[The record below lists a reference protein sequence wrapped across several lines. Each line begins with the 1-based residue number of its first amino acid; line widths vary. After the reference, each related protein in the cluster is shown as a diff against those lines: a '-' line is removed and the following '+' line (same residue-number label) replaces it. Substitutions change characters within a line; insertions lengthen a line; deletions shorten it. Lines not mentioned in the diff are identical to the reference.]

1 MNRFPETLVQIHYHV
16 RTGGVSQ
23 VMKLYADAF
32 RKIKRG
38 RNILICSG
46 NGAGKI
52 PGVEQIAIEEF
63 DYQQFTDIRRFIS
76 MRALLK
82 KRLLEILNGANL
94 NFPAAIVAHN
104 LNLGKNPALSSA
116 FSEIA
121 REWNEGDVR
130 FFSVIHDFAEEG
142 RVEQLE
148 SLRFL
153 EDSGIKIKPDLY
165 SLGAPVNHVVPGNC
179 GFEILSNNGFRVTLL
194 YNPVQKEEISSEKVA
209 KDIVLKRI
217 AEAALQDDTEINLS
231 KPIFSYPSRVIYR
244 KNPLEAIALACLIF
258 GSTLLLG
265 TRGTGE
271 ADVDLFNEI
280 RTIIRETRLPII
292 LDAPSK
298 IFPRCRSNPVALLY
312 SVSDY
317 ALSTS
322 LAEGFG
328 YGLYEPWLYGKA
340 VPGRLPA
347 RFKYQDGMD
356 SSLLYTRLPL
366 PSEWVDI
373 ESFRRKY
380 LEEIRVAGMQSDERD
395 FQEWAVQDGKIDFGI
410 LDWDNQVRLIRS
422 ITAESHK
429 RSRWREILEEKQDGW
444 PGISRLLNVERVID
458 RNRTS
463 IERGFSGNRFLERFR
478 ACFSRK
484 CAVVPSSADYEGIKN
499 SFYRESYRF
508 PLQRSERNPL

>member
-1 MNRFPETLVQIHYHV
+1 MNRFPETLIQIHYHV

-23 VMKLYADAF
+23 VMRLYADAF

-38 RNILICSG
+38 KSILICSG

-52 PGVEQIAIEEF
+52 PGVEQINIEEF
-63 DYQQFTDIRRFIS
+63 DYQQFTDICRFLS

-82 KRLLEILNGANL
+82 KKLLEILNGANL
-94 NFPAAIVAHN
+94 TFPAAVVAHN
-104 LNLGKNPALSSA
+104 LNLGKNPALSAA

-121 REWNEGDVR
+121 REWNGGDVR

-142 RVEQLE
+142 RLEQLK
-148 SLRFL
+148 SLQFL

-165 SLGAPVNHVVPGNC
+165 SLSAPVNHVVPGNC
-179 GFEILSNNGFRVTLL
+179 GFEILSNTGFRVTLL
-194 YNPVQKEEISSEKVA
+194 HNPVRKEEISSEKVSR
-209 KDIVLKRI
+209 DIVLKRA

-231 KPIFSYPSRVIYR
+231 KPIFCYPSRVIYR

-258 GSTLLLG
+258 DSTLLLG
-265 TRGTGE
+265 TRGTGR
-271 ADVDLFNEI
+271 ADIDLFNEI
-280 RTIIRETRLPII
+280 RTIIRETRLPVI
-292 LDAPSK
+292 LDAPSR
-298 IFPRCRSNPVALLY
+298 IFYRCQGNPAALLY

-340 VPGRLPA
+340 VLGRLPA

-380 LEEIRVAGMQSDERD
+380 IEEICAAGMQSDQRD

-410 LDWDNQVRLIRS
+410 LDWDNQVQFIRS
-422 ITAESHK
+422 ITAESLK
-429 RSRWREILEEKQDGW
+429 RSHWRENLEEKQDGW
-444 PGISRLLNVERVID
+444 PGISRFLTVDRVID

-463 IERGFSGNRFLERFR
+463 IEQGFSGNCFLERFR
-478 ACFSRK
+478 ACFSQK
-484 CAVVPSSADYEGIKN
+484 CAVVPLSADYEGIKK
-499 SFYRESYRF
+499 SFYRGSYRF
-508 PLQRSERNPL
+508 LLQRPGKNPV